1 MLDGA
6 FSSDPIAWFQHVF
19 EQAQRQESNDAS
31 RAALA
36 TVDADGQPNV
46 RYVLVK
52 GADERG
58 FVFFTNYRSA
68 KAEALRVRPRAALAF
83 HWWSTGVQVRVEG
96 SASEVSA
103 EESDAYFATRP
114 RGSQLAAWASEQSQP
129 IESRAA
135 LEHQLET
142 INQRFPD
149 NTYVARPPHWGGFLI
164 RPQRIE
170 LWQNHAFRLH
180 DRWNFRRDEAGA
192 WRGERLQP

>member
-6 FSSDPIAWFQHVF
+6 FSHDPIVWFQHVF
-19 EQAQRQESNDAS
+19 EEASRLEKDDAS

-36 TVDADGQPNV
+36 TVDASGQPNV

-52 GADERG
+52 GADPRG
-58 FVFFTNYRSA
+58 FVFFTNYQSA
-68 KAEALRVRPRAALAF
+68 KAQALGANPRAALAF
-83 HWWSTGVQVRVEG
+83 HWWSTGIQVRVEG
-96 SASEVSA
+96 TASEVGA

-114 RGSQLAAWASEQSQP
+114 RGSQLAAWASSQSAP

-135 LEHQLET
+135 LEQQLEA

-149 NTYVARPPHWGGFLI
+149 NTLVTRPAHWGGFLI
-164 RPQRIE
+164 RPTRIE
-170 LWQNHAFRLH
+170 LWKNHAFRLH
-180 DRWNFRRDEAGA
+180 DSWNFTRDDQGG

>member
-19 EQAQRQESNDAS
+19 EQAQRSEPNDAS

-36 TVDADGQPNV
+36 TVDANGQPSV

-58 FVFFTNYRSA
+58 FVFFTNYRSD
-68 KAEALRVRPRAALAF
+68 KAQALRAQPRAALAF
-83 HWWSTGVQVRVEG
+83 HWWSTGIQVRVEG
-96 SASEVSA
+96 TASEVSA

-135 LEHQLET
+135 LERQLEA

-149 NTYVARPPHWGGFLI
+149 NTLVTRPAHWGGFLI

-180 DRWNFRRDEAGA
+180 DRWNFTRQGGGA
-192 WRGERLQP
+192 WRAQRLQP

>member
-19 EQAQRQESNDAS
+19 EQAQRQETHDAS

-36 TVDADGQPNV
+36 TVAANGQPSV

-58 FVFFTNYRSA
+58 FVFFTNYRSD
-68 KAEALRVRPRAALAF
+68 KGQALRAQPRAALAF
-83 HWWSTGVQVRVEG
+83 HWWSTGIQVRVEG
-96 SASEVSA
+96 IASQVSA

-114 RGSQLAAWASEQSQP
+114 RGSQLAAWASDQSQP
-129 IESRAA
+129 VESRAA
-135 LEHQLET
+135 LERQLEA

-149 NTYVARPPHWGGFLI
+149 NTLVTRPPHWGGFLI
-164 RPQRIE
+164 RPERIE

-180 DRWNFRRDEAGA
+180 DRWRFTRDERGE
-192 WRGERLQP
+192 WLGERLQP

>member
-6 FSSDPIAWFQHVF
+6 FSHDPIVWFQHVF
-19 EQAQRQESNDAS
+19 EEASRLEKDDAS

-36 TVDADGQPNV
+36 TVDASGQPNV

-52 GADERG
+52 GADPRG
-58 FVFFTNYRSA
+58 FVFFTNYQSA
-68 KAEALRVRPRAALAF
+68 KAQALRAHPRAALAF
-83 HWWSTGVQVRVEG
+83 HWWSTGIQVRVEG
-96 SASEVSA
+96 TASEVGA

-114 RGSQLAAWASEQSQP
+114 RGSQLAAWASSQSAP

-135 LEHQLET
+135 LEQQLEA

-149 NTYVARPPHWGGFLI
+149 NTVVTRPAHWGGFLI
-164 RPQRIE
+164 RPARIE
-170 LWQNHAFRLH
+170 LWKSHAFRLH
-180 DRWNFRRDEAGA
+180 DRWNFTRDDRGE